1 MTAELHTLTGAYA
14 LDAVSDVDRAEFER
28 HLGECVACRQ
38 EVAELRATGARLAA
52 AAAVDPPPGLKLVVL
67 ADVARTRQ
75 LPPRVAGPRGPARRR
90 PGDGKN
96 GRDVAWPPAGREP
109 GEGPGWPVDGR
120 EPGGGTGWPPAGR
133 EFAGGEVWPPGAREP
148 AAGPEWLPGGRELGR
163 PGRAVPEPS
172 RAKALQLR
180 AALLGAA
187 AAAVVAVVLGVA
199 TAPAPVDSVLAA
211 PDASAIQGV
220 GRGHAT
226 LVVSRSRH
234 QAVLLASDL
243 PALDAGHVYQVW
255 LIGTGGARSAGL
267 MTSEASQRMLV
278 ADLPAGVDRI
288 GVTVEPAGGSPGPTT
303 PAVTRIDL
311 T

>member
-28 HLGECVACRQ
+28 HLGECAACRR
-38 EVAELRATGARLAA
+38 EVAELRATGAWLAA
-52 AAAVDPPPGLKLVVL
+52 AVAADPPPGLKLLVL

-75 LPPRVAGPRGPARRR
+75 LPPRVPVVRR
-90 PGDGKN
+90 
-96 GRDVAWPPAGREP
+96 
-109 GEGPGWPVDGR
+109 
-120 EPGGGTGWPPAGR
+120 
-133 EFAGGEVWPPGAREP
+133 
-148 AAGPEWLPGGRELGR
+148 L
-163 PGRAVPEPS
+163 S
-172 RAKALQLR
+172 RAKTWHLR

-211 PDASAIQGV
+211 PDAAAMQGV
-220 GRGHAT
+220 GQGHAT
-226 LVVSRSRH
+226 LVVSRGRH

-267 MTSEASQRMLV
+267 MAPEASQRMLV
-278 ADLPAGVDRI
+278 AELPPDVDRI
-288 GVTVEPAGGSPGPTT
+288 GITVEPAGGSPGPTS

-311 T
+311 V